1 MSTLDEW
8 LADPAG
14 SVALRAAIGAAAPGT
29 AAPGTAA
36 PGTAAPGTADAGRP
50 GGILGDDELLKVI
63 GSFPVSTLAAFP
75 GSGVD
80 HEMLAALLDLL
91 RH

>member
-1 MSTLDEW
+1 MRRIMS
-8 LADPAG
+8 LAVSMTFAIAVAG
-14 SVALRAAIGAAAPGT
+14 CGGGGT
-29 AAPGTAA
+29 ASPTAA
-36 PGTAAPGTADAGRP
+36 PGTAAPGTADAARP

-80 HEMLAALLDLL
+80 HEMLAALLDQL